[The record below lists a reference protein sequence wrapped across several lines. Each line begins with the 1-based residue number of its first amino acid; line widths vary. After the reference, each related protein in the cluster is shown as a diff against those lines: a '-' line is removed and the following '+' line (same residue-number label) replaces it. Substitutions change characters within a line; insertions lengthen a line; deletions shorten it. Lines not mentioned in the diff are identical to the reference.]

1 MDLPPI
7 GPQTTKRRKPAFRIE
22 PSQFD
27 ILKNI
32 FAVLHVTPALFLSS
46 ADHSTILEKLNDVQ
60 GGAPLLA
67 AHAAHTVEFRKRVD
81 AKYGEWLCPQ
91 PAQPKPP
98 GQPRTI
104 NPRAPRMLAAAANL
118 AAYELNKEAKEKE
131 STDREKANRD
141 RWSEVEARART
152 LLAQPVATNVSSW
165 NDERFQDSLS
175 DQDEID
181 VEAGRLFAEISAEV
195 ATMNRSRHAAEVG
208 AMTET
213 LVALSTLRRNFS
225 RMKPSQPESEMA
237 LPSPLFFSTSQTPK
251 GKRRDAPLSEKP
263 REKQRRTDR
272 GWGRSNG
279 ACPEESCSHPSH
291 PLWYSRK
298 QVPPTQPSRSSRR
311 QLPGR
316 RLICVPL
323 CIPCRCPG
331 VRKVGPDHRPFE
343 SRLHTQ
349 PHTPDALFWNILVIP
364 CVKPQDELSK
374 PHTALK
380 RKPSM
385 TENCSLTDRDSR
397 HLHIGPYSPPRAVTE
412 PLQMGYPDLTCGQR
426 ESIFLHEL
434 SKKGC
439 KPTDCG
445 FWLASDWLASDW
457 LIGG

>member
-195 ATMNRSRHAAEVG
+195 ATMNRSRHAAEFG

-213 LVALSTLRRNFS
+213 LVALSTLRSNFS

-272 GWGRSNG
+272 GWGSVQRSLSRGIVLPPVAPTLVQPQAGPANTAIEELEATVARQTADLCATLHTLQMSRG
-279 ACPEESCSHPSH
+279 EESRPRSSAFRIMPSH
-291 PLWYSRK
+291 A
-298 QVPPTQPSRSSRR
+298 TAHSRR
-311 QLPGR
+311 PVLEYTGDPMCEAAR
-316 RLICVPL
+316 RVIQASYCTEAEAKHD
-323 CIPCRCPG
+323 
-331 VRKVGPDHRPFE
+331 RKLLAHRPGQ
-343 SRLHTQ
+343 SAPAHRT
-349 PHTPDALFWNILVIP
+349 LFA
-364 CVKPQDELSK
+364 
-374 PHTALK
+374 T
-380 RKPSM
+380 
-385 TENCSLTDRDSR
+385 T
-397 HLHIGPYSPPRAVTE
+397 G
-412 PLQMGYPDLTCGQR
+412 GYGAATNGLP
-426 ESIFLHEL
+426 
-434 SKKGC
+434 
-439 KPTDCG
+439 
-445 FWLASDWLASDW
+445 
-457 LIGG
+457 